1 VIVTAEFATY
11 AYVTPFL
18 RNVVRPELIGLFLL
32 ILRRRR
38 SDRQRDRRH
47 DGCKQPQGHIRHLRR
62 ADRGCDPASSGRW
75 GTRQRERLYC

>member
-32 ILRRRR
+32 ICGAAGLI
-38 SDRQRDRRH
+38 
-47 DGCKQPQGHIRHLRR
+47 GNAIAGTT
-62 ADRGCDPASSGRW
+62 AASNLKATFATCAGLIAAATLLLPVAGAHGSA
-75 GTRQRERLYC
+75 RLYC